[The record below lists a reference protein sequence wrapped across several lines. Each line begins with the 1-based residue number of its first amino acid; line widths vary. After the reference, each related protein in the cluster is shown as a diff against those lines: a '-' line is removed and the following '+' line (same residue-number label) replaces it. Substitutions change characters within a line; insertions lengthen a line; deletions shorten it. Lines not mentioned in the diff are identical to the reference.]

1 MRSVRLIVVGL
12 TAAAVLALAVVAVA
26 QRTSLAFTLGVARA
40 AAVARLAP
48 GEEACQQPIDVP
60 SGGAFDRV
68 ALGVSGRAA
77 LRLTVRG
84 AGGGVLATGTLAGGS
99 PGVARRVRLDR
110 TVRASQRLA
119 VCIENRGPG
128 RLGVYGDADLATRT
142 STAAKDGRPLRRDLS
157 LVFERAPRSVA
168 SEVPTMLSRAA
179 LFRFPGLGAWAYVV
193 LAVLLVAGG
202 PLLLIRAVEGASTE
216 DASSTRDRAPVRRR
230 AP

>member
-48 GEEACQQPIDVP
+48 GEQACQQPIDVP
-60 SGGAFDRV
+60 SAAAFDRI
-68 ALGVSGRAA
+68 ALGASGRAA

-99 PGVARRVRLDR
+99 AGVARRVRLDR
-110 TVRASQRLA
+110 TVRGSQRVA
-119 VCIENRGPG
+119 VCVENRGPG
-128 RLGVYGDADLATRT
+128 RVGVYGDADLATRT

-168 SEVPTMLSRAA
+168 SEVPAILARAA

-193 LAVLLVAGG
+193 LGLLLAVGG
-202 PLLLIRAVEGASTE
+202 PLLLIRAVRTASA
-216 DASSTRDRAPVRRR
+216 DDRSG
-230 AP
+230 